1 MLTVNCFLRILSYL
15 TLYRVKSFYKLLVH
29 FLTTQISGESVSYNT
44 ITPFLPL
51 RQATLR
57 QRIQQYQVFCDML
70 KNDKCLPLSVKMKYR
85 HNIQR
90 PCDRQGHFLAL
101 KRCELSPCAHFKTL
115 FYFLTTFF
123 LHHRIFLHFFYLPV
137 CMLAAW
143 RIICLLFSKYFES
156 KSTLNL
162 LYWGLQGRKSV
173 MANVSEHWLSRILQL
188 YRPLKMCTAE

>member
-101 KRCELSPCAHFKTL
+101 KRCEWSRVHILKHCSISNYIFPSLSHFSSFLLSSSMYVSCMEDNL
-115 FYFLTTFF
+115 FT
-123 LHHRIFLHFFYLPV
+123 IFKVF
-137 CMLAAW
+137 
-143 RIICLLFSKYFES
+143 
-156 KSTLNL
+156 
-162 LYWGLQGRKSV
+162 
-173 MANVSEHWLSRILQL
+173 
-188 YRPLKMCTAE
+188 